1 MKTNKLMLSVVTG
14 NFGKLWRVLEI
25 IIEIFS
31 MDPTKQKYELED
43 SYEAHCGTEELGFR
57 VFLY

>member
-1 MKTNKLMLSVVTG
+1 MVTG

-25 IIEIFS
+25 MKTCVIEIFS